1 MRTPAEQAERLAGEL
16 QVLAGRLREGE
27 GEDAPMFTRTDVD
40 RFIEERLA
48 RERKKRRRVEEERDE
63 LADELEELRPGREE
77 AV

>member
-1 MRTPAEQAERLAGEL
+1 
-16 QVLAGRLREGE
+16 
-27 GEDAPMFTRTDVD
+27 MFTRTDVD